1 MKSVSQPTRLTVLH
15 CLTTCPHRLI
25 MPATVTIRLED
36 ALQTRLSKLATAT
49 GRTRSDLV
57 REALERQLAL
67 IEFSSARR
75 KTRPFAERAG
85 WLTDEDVFDAVS

>member
-1 MKSVSQPTRLTVLH
+1 MT
-15 CLTTCPHRLI
+15 
-25 MPATVTIRLED
+25 ATVTIRVEPG
-36 ALQTRLSKLATAT
+36 LQQRLDRLSAVT

-67 IEFSSARR
+67 IEFSAARR

-85 WLTDEDVFDAVS
+85 WLSDEDVFDAVS

>member
-1 MKSVSQPTRLTVLH
+1 
-15 CLTTCPHRLI
+15 

-36 ALQTRLSKLATAT
+36 ALQIRLSRLLAAT
-49 GRTRSDLV
+49 GGTRSDVV

-75 KTRPFAERAG
+75 KNRRFAERAG
-85 WLTDEDVFDAVS
+85 WLIGEDVFDAVS

>member
-1 MKSVSQPTRLTVLH
+1 MLH
-15 CLTTCPHRLI
+15 CVTTLFQGFNVTT
-25 MPATVTIRLED
+25 TVTVRLEG
-36 ALQTRLSKLATAT
+36 ALLARLARLSTAT

-67 IEFSSARR
+67 IEFASARR

-85 WLTDEDVFDAVS
+85 WLTDEDVFNAVS

>member
-1 MKSVSQPTRLTVLH
+1 MS
-15 CLTTCPHRLI
+15 
-25 MPATVTIRLED
+25 ATVTIRLED
-36 ALQTRLSKLATAT
+36 ALQKRLSRLCVAT

-67 IEFSSARR
+67 IEFVSVRR
-75 KTRPFAERAG
+75 KTRPFAERVG

>member
-1 MKSVSQPTRLTVLH
+1 MQPVPCIVLQCLTVSSEG
-15 CLTTCPHRLI
+15 RN
-25 MPATVTIRLED
+25 MAATVTIRLED
-36 ALQTRLSKLATAT
+36 ALQTRLARLSAST

-67 IEFSSARR
+67 IEFATARR

-85 WLTDEDVFDAVS
+85 WLTDEDVFSAVS

>member
-1 MKSVSQPTRLTVLH
+1 MT
-15 CLTTCPHRLI
+15 
-25 MPATVTIRLED
+25 ATVSIRLENT
-36 ALQTRLSKLATAT
+36 LQTRLAKLSAAT

-67 IEFSSARR
+67 LEFASARR